1 MSLWYYGYMNTYEKG
16 SVRTIIFKDR
26 DVWVGVALEFNI
38 VETGDDPREVFLMFD
53 EAIHGYIISAKKSR
67 IRPTV
72 LNQVSDKEYENLWKN
87 LNSPKPVKSP
97 YQIYSFGERVIS

>member
-1 MSLWYYGYMNTYEKG
+1 MNTYQKG
-16 SVRTIIFKDR
+16 SVRTIIFKDG

-38 VETGDDPREVFLMFD
+38 VETGDDPREVFLMLD
-53 EAIHGYIISAKKSR
+53 EAIRGYIISAKKSK
-67 IRPTV
+67 IRPSI
-72 LNQVSDKEYENLWKN
+72 LNQVSDKEYEVLWKN